1 MEFMIGMLGGIDNGL
16 HGQDVVRSRKNR
28 PHCLSIIFC
37 HVVCR
42 IVERRR
48 GISDIGFGVNA
59 VKDGRLA
66 AVRYIVRDVGI
77 DGTIQ
82 GRDWRNEFDVGVGG

>member
-1 MEFMIGMLGGIDNGL
+1 M
-16 HGQDVVRSRKNR
+16 
-28 PHCLSIIFC
+28 
-37 HVVCR
+37 
-42 IVERRR
+42 
-48 GISDIGFGVNA
+48 
-59 VKDGRLA
+59 KDGRLA